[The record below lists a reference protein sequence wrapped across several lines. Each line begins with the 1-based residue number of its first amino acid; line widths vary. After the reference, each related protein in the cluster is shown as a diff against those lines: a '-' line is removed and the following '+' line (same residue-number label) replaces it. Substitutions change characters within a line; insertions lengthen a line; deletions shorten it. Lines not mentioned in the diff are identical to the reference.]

1 MSISSLMNVQQPY
14 TEPRRTASKPG
25 EPPRASFQAQLE
37 SVSSGISENR
47 SRNAGEDAP
56 HSGGLG
62 TSELL
67 ALYEHYDSALSPRS
81 AESLDHSAFMKDDLL
96 SDLNSVKLLLL
107 ERMEEG
113 KKRKE
118 EQEEWDRLLK
128 CLDNWI
134 EALRAKNDRE
144 QEDGGDSVI
153 AEAGESLMAL
163 YRGLIAGAVQAD
175 AAGEDPVQAKEELL
189 AALTEAQSALKER
202 LEEDK
207 AAEEERQEWV
217 KLLRRLDAWIE
228 SLREEIDQE
237 EKDIQLDIGS
247 QVDL

>member
-1 MSISSLMNVQQPY
+1 MSISSLMNVQQPH
-14 TEPRRTASKPG
+14 TEQRRTSSKPD
-25 EPPRASFQAQLE
+25 ETPRASFQAQLE
-37 SVSSGISENR
+37 SVSSRVSEKR
-47 SRNAGEDAP
+47 SLNAGGDAAC
-56 HSGGLG
+56 SGGPE
-62 TSELL
+62 ELL
-67 ALYEHYDSALSPRS
+67 ARYEQYDSAISSRS
-81 AESLDHSAFMKDDLL
+81 AESLDHSAFMKDDLF

-128 CLDNWI
+128 CLDRWI
-134 EALRAKNDRE
+134 EALRAKNDRK

-163 YRGLIAGAVQAD
+163 YQGLIAGAVQAD
-175 AAGEDPVQAKEELL
+175 TAGEDPEQAKEELL

-228 SLREEIDQE
+228 SLREEIDE
-237 EKDIQLDIGS
+237 EKKDIQLDLSVRTG
-247 QVDL
+247 L